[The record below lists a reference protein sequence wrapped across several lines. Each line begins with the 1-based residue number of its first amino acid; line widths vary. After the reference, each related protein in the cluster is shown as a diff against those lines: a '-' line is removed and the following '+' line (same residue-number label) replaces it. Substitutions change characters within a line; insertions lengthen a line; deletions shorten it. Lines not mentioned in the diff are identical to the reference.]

1 MPRKSPPL
9 PLPVRRSLRKLGA
22 DLRDARRRRRLP
34 AELVAERAGITRT
47 TLWKVERGTPTVSLG
62 TYATVMFVLGLADR
76 LTDLA
81 DVRGD
86 SVGLA
91 LDEERL
97 PTRIRLPRSAP
108 SAKGGH
114 DGT

>member
-1 MPRKSPPL
+1 MSRKSPILAL
-9 PLPVRRSLRKLGA
+9 PIRRALKKLGT

-34 AELVAERAGITRT
+34 ADLVAERAGIART

-62 TYATVMFVLGLADR
+62 TYAAVMFVLGLGDR

-81 DVRGD
+81 DVRTD
-86 SVGLA
+86 PVGLA

-97 PTRIRLPRSAP
+97 PTRVRLPRATP
-108 SAKGGH
+108 PAKTEG
-114 DGT
+114 